1 MQLSSPVQKGLAWG
15 QPVGAG
21 MVRVLAGGGAVQGGD
36 GGSWRGRQR
45 WRALAWEA
53 AATGAGVGGS
63 GGRWRGRRRHARGS
77 RERASWIGFP
87 LRGLQTPFQ
96 KATTPRVHNLA
107 ISFRRH
113 LDSWLV

>member
-21 MVRVLAGGGAVQGGD
+21 VVRVPASGGDVQGGD

-45 WRALAWEA
+45 RRALAWEA
-53 AATGAGVGGS
+53 TAMGAGTGVGGG

-77 RERASWIGFP
+77 RERA
-87 LRGLQTPFQ
+87 GLG
-96 KATTPRVHNLA
+96 
-107 ISFRRH
+107 
-113 LDSWLV
+113 